1 MRKQNSQYPA
11 AALSRPRQTPLWSR
25 GPVRNPQAVIRT
37 APTSY
42 SHCSAAPPSIPCA
55 PNTPRAL
62 ESLLLAPAARIRR
75 EGAASAASD
84 GAMTTGTT
92 NAMVAGR
99 SADGSASLP
108 TRSRRSRGAQR
119 GGRRSVGGGKPAC
132 VAPAAA
138 PDRRRSTTPPARDRG
153 CDGRRYNRARRG
165 RGERAPSV
173 PPIAREGLSTWD
185 PGPLSGEAA
194 TARPLTWCQRQPNC
208 RYGCKQGTM
217 GATPTS
223 IFSGV

>member
-11 AALSRPRQTPLWSR
+11 AALSRPRQTPGP
-25 GPVRNPQAVIRT
+25 GPVRNPEAVIRT
-37 APTSY
+37 APTSH
-42 SHCSAAPPSIPCA
+42 SHRSAAPPSIPCA

-138 PDRRRSTTPPARDRG
+138 PDRRASAYADPPPRPALARG

-165 RGERAPSV
+165 RGAGAV
-173 PPIAREGLSTWD
+173 CA
-185 PGPLSGEAA
+185 
-194 TARPLTWCQRQPNC
+194 PNC
-208 RYGCKQGTM
+208 AR
-217 GATPTS
+217 GAVHLGSRATQRAGSHGSTTHVVPAAAKLPLWLQAGNNGGYS
-223 IFSGV
+223 YKHF